1 MSVNVL
7 EKPTQQQESAEII
20 RIWDMDMDAQTQAAI
35 DKILDY
41 IARHNISP
49 NIQVQGNLVT
59 AVSTIIEQFSA
70 QLPAHLK
77 AEQDIFFNHMIHWI
91 TDYAKETNLRYLD
104 VTFSFKQQGAIS

>member
-1 MSVNVL
+1 MSVSIL
-7 EKPTQQQESAEII
+7 EQPVTEAKEADTIYV
-20 RIWDMDMDAQTQAAI
+20 WDMEMDTQTQTAI

-70 QLPAHLK
+70 QLPIHMK
-77 AEQDIFFNHMIHWI
+77 AEQDIFFNHMIRWI
-91 TDYAKETNLRYLD
+91 TDYAKETNLRNLD
-104 VTFSFKQQGAIS
+104 VTFSFKQQGGVI